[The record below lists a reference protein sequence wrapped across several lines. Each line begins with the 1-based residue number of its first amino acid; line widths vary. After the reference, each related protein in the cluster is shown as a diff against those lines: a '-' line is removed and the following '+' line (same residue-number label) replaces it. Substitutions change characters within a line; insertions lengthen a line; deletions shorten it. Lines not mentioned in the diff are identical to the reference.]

1 MRARL
6 WFPIPSVI
14 VEFLNRLEVSIS
26 QISPR
31 GIKHLV
37 GLLVLGYE
45 RGMELTAD
53 YLEAFLTLSRV
64 GTDRLYGLKSRTH
77 MEVLKGFP
85 QDGCGWKS
93 YFFYVRLDQ
102 ASVAVECLPSF
113 RRLWETGG
121 NVLNDHSLPFLL
133 PVFFIFFHICTT
145 FILQYTTPFLL
156 FRKICASSETF
167 SVVVRCFGVIF
178 LPRGSVRRS
187 RLIDFVSAH
196 QLIMLWRLLLKI
208 PPYPLSMPL
217 GGAVVEGRL
226 MLRKMESRP

>member
-6 WFPIPSVI
+6 WFPIPLVI

-45 RGMELTAD
+45 RGVELTAD

-64 GTDRLYGLKSRTH
+64 GTDRLYGLRSRTH

-85 QDGCGWKS
+85 QGGCGWKS

-102 ASVAVECLPSF
+102 ASVTVECLPSF
-113 RRLWETGG
+113 RRLWG
-121 NVLNDHSLPFLL
+121 
-133 PVFFIFFHICTT
+133 
-145 FILQYTTPFLL
+145 
-156 FRKICASSETF
+156 
-167 SVVVRCFGVIF
+167 
-178 LPRGSVRRS
+178 
-187 RLIDFVSAH
+187 
-196 QLIMLWRLLLKI
+196 
-208 PPYPLSMPL
+208 
-217 GGAVVEGRL
+217 
-226 MLRKMESRP
+226 